1 MMHTLTV
8 TSPRAA
14 APSFW
19 HHPVLL
25 CGALTTVL
33 DLALAIAFW
42 AAEDVSAGRVLQ
54 GVAAWGLGPA
64 AYAGGA
70 TTALFGVLLYTGLMC
85 ALAAA
90 YRGLAR
96 RHDALLR
103 RPLLGGA
110 LYGAA
115 AYLLIF
121 GLVVP
126 ALTSAPG
133 FVRPDWAVVC
143 LLAYMFLI
151 GVPCAL
157 FARLPG
163 RHA

>member
-1 MMHTLTV
+1 M
-8 TSPRAA
+8 TSPLAA
-14 APSFW
+14 APSFR
-19 HHPVLL
+19 HRPVLL
-25 CGALTTVL
+25 CGIVAATL
-33 DLALAIAFW
+33 DLAVAIAFW
-42 AAEDVSAGRVLQ
+42 AAEGMPAGRVLQ
-54 GVAAWGLGPA
+54 AIAAWLLGPA
-64 AYAGGA
+64 AYSGGTA
-70 TTALFGVLLYTGLMC
+70 TALFGVLLYTGLMC
-85 ALAAA
+85 ALAAG

-96 RHDALLR
+96 RHGALLR

-115 AYLLIF
+115 AYLAIF
-121 GLVVP
+121 GLAVP
-126 ALTSAPG
+126 VLTSAPA
-133 FVRPDWAVVC
+133 FVRPDWTLVC